1 MLAGHIE
8 GVAQN
13 LYIYSVSIDGQ
24 RGFGRFRMRIHA
36 SFQLQP
42 VPLAALGNLRLHP
55 SDSLACTALHSGS
68 CKWGK

>member
-1 MLAGHIE
+1 MY
-8 GVAQN
+8 N
-13 LYIYSVSIDGQ
+13 CSVYIDGQ
-24 RGFGRFRMRIHA
+24 RGFGRCHMRIHA

-42 VPLAALGNLRLHP
+42 VPLAALRNLRLHP